1 MSNSYIPSALR
12 RLPRGRTSLAAG
24 ALALGLAGAMSLQT
38 VVPGQFA
45 LADPVRVESAAP
57 QNFANVV
64 SAVKPAVVSVR
75 VRTDETPRMMSNR
88 QGIPGFED
96 LPQDH
101 PLQRFFRRFG
111 GEQFGGDQ
119 RREQQPR
126 RHGMSQGSGFF
137 ITGDGYL
144 VTNEHVVSNG
154 SEFTIVT
161 DDGKE
166 YDAKLIGTDKRTDLA
181 LLKVDGEG
189 DEFTY
194 VEFAPE
200 APQVGEWVVAV
211 GNPFGLGGSVTA
223 GIVSAR
229 GRDIG
234 AGPYDDFIQID
245 APVNRGNSGGPA
257 FNVKGQVIGV
267 NAAIFSP
274 SGGNVGIAF
283 AIPASTA
290 TAIVKDLRE
299 DGTVVR
305 GWLGVQIQPVS
316 KDIAESVGLKEAKG
330 AIVADAQG
338 DSPARKAGIRSG
350 DTILGVDGQPIESP
364 RDLARMIAAY
374 PPDTEVTLDV
384 WRDGREQEMKVTLGR
399 LQEEGPT
406 SAAVQQTGKDTA
418 FVDSLG
424 VELAAASA
432 MKAGERGVVITD
444 VPADSAAADKGLQ
457 PGDVILE
464 VAGQAVNNPGE
475 VASAVQGAS
484 ENGRKSVLLRVER
497 NQTSRFVAV
506 PVEQN
511 KG

>member
-166 YDAKLIGTDKRTDLA
+166 YDAKLIGADKRTDLA

-290 TAIVKDLRE
+290 KRVVDDLIAN
-299 DGTVVR
+299 GKVVR
-305 GWLGVQIQPVS
+305 GWLGVQIQPVTH
-316 KDIAESVGLKEAKG
+316 DIADSLGLAEPEV
-330 AIVADAQG
+330 AIVTAPQE
-338 DSPARKAGIRSG
+338 DSPASTAGIKAGDVITAVNG
-350 DTILGVDGQPIESP
+350 EKVKNP
-364 RDLARMIAAY
+364 RDLARRIGNFA
-374 PPDTEVTLDV
+374 PDSKVKLAV
-384 WRDGREQEMKVTLGR
+384 WRDGKSQDIEVTLGSLDASTADVGPADREPRSLAR
-399 LQEEGPT
+399 LGLEVEPAEG
-406 SAAVQQTGKDTA
+406 
-418 FVDSLG
+418 
-424 VELAAASA
+424 
-432 MKAGERGVVITD
+432 GEGVVVT
-444 VPADSAAADKGLQ
+444 
-457 PGDVILE
+457 E
-464 VAGQAVNNPGE
+464 VAPGSGADRKGIRVGDTVLSVNGE
-475 VASAVQGAS
+475 NVASAGDVQGVLSDAEGRGRNAVLFQIHR
-484 ENGRKSVLLRVER
+484 ENR
-497 NQTSRFVAV
+497 TSLVAI
-506 PVEQN
+506 PFDR
-511 KG
+511 G

>member
-1 MSNSYIPSALR
+1 MSNKYIPSALR

-45 LADPVRVESAAP
+45 FADPVRVESAAP
-57 QNFANVV
+57 QNFASVV

-75 VRTDETPRMMSNR
+75 VRTDETPKMMSNR
-88 QGIPGFED
+88 QGVPGFED

-119 RREQQPR
+119 RRERQPR

-154 SEFTIVT
+154 SEFTVIM
-161 DDGKE
+161 DDGQE
-166 YDAKLIGTDKRTDLA
+166 YEAKLIGADKRTDLA

-189 DEFTY
+189 REFTY

-290 TAIVKDLRE
+290 TAIVKDLRD

-316 KDIAESVGLKEAKG
+316 KDIAESVGLKDAKG

-350 DTILGVDGQPIESP
+350 DTILSVDGQTIDGP

-374 PPDTEVTLDV
+374 PPETEVTLDV
-384 WRDGREQEMKVTLGR
+384 WRDGREEEVKVILGR
-399 LQEEGPT
+399 LQDDGPVT
-406 SAAVQQTGKDTA
+406 AAVEPTGKDTA

-424 VELAAASA
+424 VELAAASVVG
-432 MKAGERGVVITD
+432 AGERGVVITE
-444 VPADSAAADKGLQ
+444 VPSDSAAAEKGLQ
-457 PGDVILE
+457 RGDVILE

-475 VASAVQGAS
+475 VANAVQGAS

-497 NQTSRFVAV
+497 NDASRFVAV

>member
-166 YDAKLIGTDKRTDLA
+166 YDAKLIGADKRTDLA

-290 TAIVKDLRE
+290 TAIVEDLRE

-316 KDIAESVGLKEAKG
+316 KDIAESVGLEEAKG

-350 DTILGVDGQPIESP
+350 DTILGVDGQPVESP

-399 LQEEGPT
+399 LQDDGPT
-406 SAAVQQTGKDTA
+406 TAAVQQTGKDTA

-432 MKAGERGVVITD
+432 MNAGERGVVITD

-475 VASAVQGAS
+475 VANAVQGAS

-497 NQTSRFVAV
+497 NEASRFVAV